1 MININTANNK
11 IICTISNDAKINQSY
26 FPLKF
31 QVLQLVTN
39 KIIWE
44 TELTLGSWAS
54 WNSIRD
60 VNFRVLTENHIILK
74 EINYDYSNEESGD
87 GIYEF
92 WDYFCRINKKSTG
105 LILGAGDG
113 TWGEWVIPTNREKIN
128 CHLVEA
134 TDSTFLKLKEVY
146 SYNYNFT
153 LHNSLISID
162 GLEYKFYE
170 GDHFEGL
177 NTINYDYL
185 KKTNGEASSNFV
197 MKKSKSILDL
207 LKEIGNIDWIRIDL
221 EGIDYE
227 ILKKI
232 PTDYLKSL
240 ILIQYEHQ
248 YLSDDERN
256 ELDNIIIP
264 LGFKKITYNIDTIYT
279 K

>member
-1 MININTANNK
+1 MINVKIANDQ
-11 IICTISNDAKINQSY
+11 IICNISNDAKINQSH

-60 VNFRVLTENHIILK
+60 VNFKVITKNGIILK
-74 EINYDYSNEESGD
+74 EINYDYSNENLD
-87 GIYEF
+87 IYEF

-113 TWGEWVIPTNREKIN
+113 TWGEWVIPVNREKIK

-134 TDSTFLKLKEVY
+134 TDSTFLKLKEAY
-146 SYNYNFT
+146 SHNHNFT
-153 LHNSLISID
+153 LHNSLISTD

-170 GDHFEGL
+170 GDHFYGL

-185 KKTNGEASSNFV
+185 KKTNGESSSDFV
-197 MKKSKSILDL
+197 IKKSKSIIDL

-227 ILKKI
+227 ILKQI

-248 YLSDDERN
+248 YLSDEKIN

-264 LGFKKITYNIDTIYT
+264 LGFKKITYYIDTIYT

>member
-1 MININTANNK
+1 MINFK
-11 IICTISNDAKINQSY
+11 ITNDSMTCSISNDAKINQSH

-44 TELTLGSWAS
+44 TELALGTWAS
-54 WNSIRD
+54 WNAIRD
-60 VNFRVLTENHIILK
+60 VNFKVLTKNNIVLK
-74 EINYDYSNEESGD
+74 EINYDYANENLD
-87 GIYEF
+87 IYEF
-92 WDYFCRINKKSTG
+92 WDYFCRINKKSKG

-113 TWGEWVIPTNREKIN
+113 TWGEWVIPVNREKIN

-134 TDSTFLKLKEVY
+134 SDSTFLKLKETY
-146 SYNYNFT
+146 SYNFNFT

-170 GDHFEGL
+170 GNHHNCL

-185 KKTNGEASSNFV
+185 KKANSEATSNFIT
-197 MKKSKSILDL
+197 KKSKSILDL

-232 PTDYLKSL
+232 PTNYLKSL

-248 YLSDDERN
+248 YLSNDKRN

-264 LGFKKITYNIDTIYT
+264 LGFRKITYDIDTIYT

>member
-1 MININTANNK
+1 MINIKIANDQ
-11 IICTISNDAKINQSY
+11 IICTVSNDAKINQSH

-31 QVLQLVTN
+31 QAVQLVTN
-39 KIIWE
+39 KIVWE
-44 TELTLGSWAS
+44 AELNLNSWAS

-60 VNFRVLTENHIILK
+60 VNFRVVTKNDIILK
-74 EINYDYSNEESGD
+74 EINYDYSNENLD
-87 GIYEF
+87 IYEF

-113 TWGEWVIPTNREKIN
+113 TWGEWVIPVNREKIN

-134 TDSTFLKLKEVY
+134 TDSTFLKLKEAY
-146 SYNYNFT
+146 SYNFNFK
-153 LHNSLISID
+153 LHNYLISID

-170 GDHFEGL
+170 GDHDDGL
-177 NTINYDYL
+177 NTINHDYL
-185 KKTNGEASSNFV
+185 KKINGEVSSNFV
-197 MKKSKSILDL
+197 IKKSKSILEL
-207 LKEIGNIDWIRIDL
+207 LKEIGKIDWIRVDL

-232 PTDYLKSL
+232 PTAYLKSL
-240 ILIQYEHQ
+240 IMIQYEHL
-248 YLSDDERN
+248 YLSDDKIN